1 MSNLI
6 RKLISVGFIW
16 ALCVSVIQNPSYATV
31 DSLEQWAIGA
41 EASSSDS
48 DYQPEFATGAPNAT
62 GCDEPSQSWS
72 PLLWNV
78 ESWLVTTFESA
89 VYPEEINIYQ
99 NNIQGVIS
107 KVEVSADGVTWRV
120 VYLGE
125 VNQSEGVCK
134 TPDTTVFDD
143 VFTVDGN
150 NADWPDFAVNKVK
163 ITLDQTGNIDNPKAF
178 VDIDAV
184 QLIGRIKLQASATV
198 KPYISAGSV
207 SSQSG
212 ASKLTANKGT
222 WIGTPDPTFSYKWYA
237 CKTKV
242 AKVKQT
248 IPSNCKAIA
257 GATKKTLKVK
267 KAMKGKFIA
276 VKVTGTSEG
285 TDPTWYLS
293 KSTAIDKQ
301 AIDQIVLSEGVG

>member
-6 RKLISVGFIW
+6 RKLISVSFIW

-31 DSLEQWAIGA
+31 DSLEQWAVSA
-41 EASSSDS
+41 EASSS
-48 DYQPEFATGAPNAT
+48 YLEYEPEYATGAPDAT
-62 GCDEPSQSWS
+62 ACDLKFESWS
-72 PLLWNV
+72 PSTSNV
-78 ESWLVTTFESA
+78 GSWLVTTFESA
-89 VYPEEINIYQ
+89 IYPEEINIYQ

-107 KVEVSADGVTWRV
+107 KVEVSADGVAWQV

-125 VNQSEGVCK
+125 VNQSDGVCK
-134 TPDTTVFDD
+134 TMNTTVFDD
-143 VFTVDGN
+143 VFTLDSN
-150 NADWPDFAVNKVK
+150 NADWPDVAVNKVK
-163 ITLDQTGNIDNPKAF
+163 ITLDQTGNPSNDEDY

-184 QLIGRIKLQASATV
+184 QLVGRFNLQASATV

-212 ASKLTANKGT
+212 ATKLTANKGT

-242 AKVKQT
+242 KQVKQT

-257 GATKKTLKVK
+257 GATKKTLRVK

-285 TDPTWYLS
+285 TEPTWYLS
-293 KSTAIDKQ
+293 KSTAIVK
-301 AIDQIVLSEGVG
+301 